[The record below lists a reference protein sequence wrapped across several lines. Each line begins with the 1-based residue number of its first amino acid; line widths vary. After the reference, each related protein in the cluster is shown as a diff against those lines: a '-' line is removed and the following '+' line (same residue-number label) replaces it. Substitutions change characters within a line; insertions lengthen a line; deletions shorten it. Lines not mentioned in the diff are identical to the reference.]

1 MTVQDTIVRGRRF
14 EASMMDGGVAL
25 VVITSDEAFDG
36 EDAHH
41 LLEVLGEISD
51 GRRVPMLADLRK
63 LRTVTA
69 EARKVMA
76 SQRANERLS
85 AAAAL
90 VSNPLNRMIGQFF
103 LRLNHP
109 PFELRLFDEFGEAA
123 MWARKF
129 GDDELEG

>member
-1 MTVQDTIVRGRRF
+1 MTNEGTKARGRRF
-14 EASMMDGGVAL
+14 EASMMEGGVAR
-25 VVITSDEAFDG
+25 VVITDDEPFDG

-51 GRRVPMLADLRK
+51 GRCVPMLADLRR

-76 SQRANERLS
+76 SERAGARI
-85 AAAAL
+85 AAAAAV

-109 PFELRLFDEFGEAA
+109 PFELRLFDEYGEAVL
-123 MWARKF
+123 WARRF
-129 GDDELEG
+129 GDNEVEG